1 MMPIAHLAPAST
13 TDTREKILN
22 TAAMLFARDGFG
34 ATSLRDITATAG
46 VNIAA
51 VNYYFGSKDNLIVA
65 VLSRAIRPLNER
77 RLALLDTLLREAA
90 PEPPAL
96 RKILEALLRPCIEMG
111 SDPAHRETFQLL
123 ERSLSEEGNFIKQI
137 IQREWNPVV
146 ARFIEAMDHALPD
159 VPQEEVFWRIHFTM
173 GALIHTMCHHQD
185 LTLIS
190 EGRCRFDPEQTLARI
205 TDYAAAGLLAARPHP
220 RQP

>member
-1 MMPIAHLAPAST
+1 MMLVAHLAPSTT

-77 RLALLDTLLREAA
+77 RLALLDALVHEAA
-90 PEPPAL
+90 PDPPAL
-96 RKILEALLRPCIEMG
+96 PKILEALLRPCIEMG
-111 SDPAHRETFQLL
+111 SNPEHRETFQLL
-123 ERSLSEEGNFIKQI
+123 ERSLSEEGNFIEQI
-137 IQREWNPVV
+137 IKQEWNPVV
-146 ARFIEAMDHALPD
+146 ARFMEAMDHALPD
-159 VPQEEVFWRIHFTM
+159 VPKEEVFWRIHFTM

-185 LTLIS
+185 LTLMS
-190 EGRCRFDPEQTLARI
+190 DGRCRFDREQTLARI
-205 TDYAAAGLLAARPHP
+205 ADYASAGLLAARPRP
-220 RQP
+220 PQP